1 MTAGDNSERQR
12 LFFALW
18 PPADVAER
26 IAVVGRALA
35 TSGAPVPR
43 DKLHVTLAF
52 HGARDAVERRA
63 LIARAERVAIAPFDL
78 VFDWL
83 DGFDKP
89 RLIWLGLSRPPAAL
103 FELAE
108 FLRADTLDPRA
119 FVPHITLQRRA
130 GPITARP
137 VAPIAWRAREF
148 VLAESGAQG
157 VPGGYR
163 ILARWPLAG
172 ESGPGENVK

>member
-1 MTAGDNSERQR
+1 MTVGDEPKRQR

-18 PPADVAER
+18 PPADAAER
-26 IAVVGRALA
+26 IAEIGRTLDGPGAVV
-35 TSGAPVPR
+35 PC

-52 HGARDAVERRA
+52 HGACDPAGRDA
-63 LIARAERVAIAPFDL
+63 LLARAEHVTIAPFDL
-78 VFDWL
+78 VFDRL

-130 GPITARP
+130 GPISARP
-137 VAPIAWRAREF
+137 VAPIAWTAREF
-148 VLAESGAQG
+148 VLAESGARG

-172 ESGPGENVK
+172 EA